1 MTKLLFYKRQN
12 ELQIHKKKQMD
23 LSTLRMNY
31 VNIFFTYSPCKEKKA
46 VRDQAK
52 YSFNELSNGDI

>member
-1 MTKLLFYKRQN
+1 
-12 ELQIHKKKQMD
+12 MD

-31 VNIFFTYSPCKEKKA
+31 VNIFFNYSPCKEKKA

-52 YSFNELSNGDI
+52 YSFDELSNGDI